1 MGLEKVIEQIEKDG
15 EEKIRNLLQDA
26 EKQADQILQKT
37 QKELEEKSVQKKQET
52 EKQITALQTQ
62 EKSAVEIEAKKIR
75 LNAKKDILAVA
86 YQQCLDS
93 LQSLPHETILDAL
106 IRDIQK
112 EMPEAAVI
120 YSNKRDEKIVRSL
133 TTLRYGG
140 VIECLGGVVAENT
153 EKTLTVD
160 FRYET
165 IAAAVWDHSLKEI
178 AEKLFG

>member
-26 EKQADQILQKT
+26 EKQAGQILQKM
-37 QKELEEKSVQKKQET
+37 QNELEEKRIQKKQET
-52 EKQITALQTQ
+52 EKQITTLQTQ

-75 LNAKKDILAVA
+75 LNAEKDILAAA
-86 YQQCLDS
+86 YQQCLIS
-93 LQSLPHETILDAL
+93 LQTLPHEMILSAL
-106 IRDIQK
+106 IRTIQQ

-120 YSNKRDEKIVRSL
+120 YSNKRDETMVQSL
-133 TTLRYGG
+133 STLQYGG
-140 VIECLGGVVAENT
+140 VIECLGGVVAENKD
-153 EKTLTVD
+153 KTLTMD

-178 AEKLFG
+178 AQNLFR